1 MGRLP
6 IVVPQSVISV
16 LGRLR
21 QEDLQV
27 FEDGM
32 GYIAGFQNSQDYSV
46 SLFQKA
52 RINQLDQPGES
63 LCQHVGGASGLMWL
77 QKVK

>member
-52 RINQLDQPGES
+52 RIN
-63 LCQHVGGASGLMWL
+63 
-77 QKVK
+77 

>member
-1 MGRLP
+1 M
-6 IVVPQSVISV
+6 
-16 LGRLR
+16 
-21 QEDLQV
+21 